1 MTRRLGA
8 LLLVVALAAGAAGWW
23 WSIRAAVHL
32 QRVQIQGKSAQL
44 LSQGE
49 ARQRVLLI
57 APTEQALDE
66 ATLHRLAEAGDLRLL
81 QLPFSPGDCKAQR
94 QLISL
99 ASEELGGAPTLVAG
113 IGPAATSAWRWA
125 GGAAR

>member
-1 MTRRLGA
+1 
-8 LLLVVALAAGAAGWW
+8 LLVVALAAGAAGWW